1 MRRWTALSR
10 NRVTA
15 VAKIGA
21 GTLQLWR
28 NLGTTMSWEPISAAL
43 AKAQK
48 WTLRRVSEGHS
59 EGSDI
64 FVSPKRVGAPIYSHH
79 ELEGLLRHAS
89 MKMKRSVIR
98 GSLSS
103 QLKRAYGCETF
114 TGSDMNRDCAASS
127 LIARQQSRTGPV
139 SSAH

>member
-1 MRRWTALSR
+1 MRCWTALSR
-10 NRVTA
+10 NGVTA

-21 GTLQLWR
+21 DTLQLWR
-28 NLGTTMSWEPISAAL
+28 NLGTTTSWEPISAAL

-59 EGSDI
+59 ESSDI

-79 ELEGLLRHAS
+79 ELEVLLQYVP
-89 MKMKRSVIR
+89 MKTKRSVIR

-114 TGSDMNRDCAASS
+114 TESDVKGDCAAS
-127 LIARQQSRTGPV
+127 LIARQLSRTGPV